1 MLRIITVLIGV
12 LNFLDMC
19 LPKLKKTLKAE
30 KALGKYEKNQRTTLK
45 IFYLQENP
53 EKSGSTKYCKYGDK
67 VKKIVLVVAS

>member
-1 MLRIITVLIGV
+1 
-12 LNFLDMC
+12 MC

-53 EKSGSTKYCKYGDK
+53 EKSRSTKYFKYGDK
-67 VKKIVLVVAS
+67 VKK

>member
-1 MLRIITVLIGV
+1 
-12 LNFLDMC
+12 MC

-30 KALGKYEKNQRTTLK
+30 KALGKYENQRTTLK